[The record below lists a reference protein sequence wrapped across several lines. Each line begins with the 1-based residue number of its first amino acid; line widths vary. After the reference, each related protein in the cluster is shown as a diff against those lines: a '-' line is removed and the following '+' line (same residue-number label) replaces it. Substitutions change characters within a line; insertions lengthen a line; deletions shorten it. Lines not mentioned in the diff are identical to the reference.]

1 MLGEMLAFLQLPTG
15 AKHDDALHRW
25 TQWAKRWCTERGMD
39 LAIMPLTTEALNMGT
54 AMYPELSSRI
64 KASRT
69 RALLAYTAH
78 FAIEVASGLVQFI
91 FFFCSKG

>member
-1 MLGEMLAFLQLPTG
+1 
-15 AKHDDALHRW
+15 
-25 TQWAKRWCTERGMD
+25 
-39 LAIMPLTTEALNMGT
+39 MPLTTEALNMGT